1 MYFLGDLIKE
11 AKFRRIFFDLISWK
25 KADQLKELKADR
37 KRNIYVFKKISL
49 LFSSLIE
56 CGIAC
61 NKINN
66 CNTLRFES
74 GVCKLGIQMI

>member
-37 KRNIYVFKKISL
+37 KRNTYVFKKYI
-49 LFSSLIE
+49 FTFFQ
-56 CGIAC
+56 A
-61 NKINN
+61 
-66 CNTLRFES
+66 
-74 GVCKLGIQMI
+74 